1 MGKTLFDKLWE
12 RHVISGEEGEAQL
25 IYIDLH
31 MIHEVTTPQAFEG
44 LREAGRPVRQPNKT
58 FGTMDHNVPTKD
70 IHHITDLISKKQI
83 DTLRKNCEEFGVTL
97 CDNGSD
103 RQGIVHVVGPE
114 VGLTQPG
121 KTVVCGDSH
130 TATHGAFGAI
140 AFGIGTSE
148 VEHVLATQTI
158 WQTKPKKLGIHV
170 TGSLQPGVYAKDI
183 IMALIA
189 IYGVDFGVGYA
200 VEFYGETIKNLSM
213 EERMTICNMSVEG
226 GTKMSMM
233 APDEKTFDFV
243 RGREYAPKGEALEAA
258 IADWKTLYTDE
269 DAEFDRVLEL
279 DASKLEPYV
288 TWGTNPEMS
297 VSFNQP
303 FPEIKDHNDRLA
315 YEYMDLQP
323 GQTACDIKIE
333 YVFIGSC
340 TNGRLS
346 DLQEAAKFV
355 KGKKIKEGVTGIVVP
370 GSRPVRK
377 AAEKIGLDKVF
388 TEAGFEWREP
398 GCSMCLGMNPDKVPE
413 FVHCASTSNRNFV
426 GRQGKNSRTHLCS
439 PAMAALASIHGRF
452 VDVREEIG
460 GVS

>member
-1 MGKTLFDKLWE
+1 MGKTLFDKVWE
-12 RHVISGEEGEAQL
+12 RHVVSGEEGEAQL
-25 IYIDLH
+25 LYIDLQ
-31 MIHEVTTPQAFEG
+31 MIHEVTSPQAFEG
-44 LREAGRPVRQPNKT
+44 LREAGRKVRRPDKT

-70 IHHITDLISKKQI
+70 IFNITDLISKKQI
-83 DTLRKNCEEFGVTL
+83 DTLRRNCEEFGITL
-97 CDNGSD
+97 CDNGSA
-103 RQGIVHVVGPE
+103 RQGIVHMVGPE

-121 KTVVCGDSH
+121 KTIVCGDSH

-158 WQTKPKKLGIHV
+158 WQKKPKRLGIHV
-170 TGSLQPGVYAKDI
+170 TGKLRPGVYAKDI
-183 IMALIA
+183 ILALIA
-189 IYGVDFGVGYA
+189 TYGVDFGVGYA
-200 VEFYGETIKNLSM
+200 AEFYGETIKNLTM
-213 EERMTICNMSVEG
+213 EERMTICNMSIEG
-226 GTKMSMM
+226 GAKMGMM
-233 APDEKTFDFV
+233 APDEKTFEYV
-243 RGREYAPKGEALEAA
+243 QGREYAPKDMEAA

-269 DAEFDRVLEL
+269 DAEFDRIIEL
-279 DASKLEPYV
+279 DANTLEPYI
-288 TWGTNPEMS
+288 TWGTNPEMG
-297 VSFNQP
+297 VSINTP

-315 YEYMDLQP
+315 YEYMDLHP
-323 GQTACDIKIE
+323 GQKAADINIE

-346 DLQEAAKFV
+346 DLQEAAKIL

-370 GSRPVRK
+370 GSRPVRH

-388 TEAGFEWREP
+388 IEAGFEWREP

-439 PAMAALASIHGRF
+439 PAMAAAAAINGRF
-452 VDVREEIG
+452 IDVREIIG
-460 GVS
+460 GE